1 MAAINF
7 PDNPSLNQQYSD
19 KGFTYKWNGTVWIS
33 VGISTTRISNIREI
47 DDIKSSFNGSTTQ
60 FPIKVGGASVTP
72 VTAQQMIISIG
83 GVVQNPTDDYS
94 ISGANIVFSTAPA
107 SGLDF
112 FGTILGTDL
121 SLNTITDNTVTP
133 AKMSAGGPSWATDGT
148 VGISSGINIVGVAT
162 VGGNA
167 IIGGV
172 ATIAGTTQSTNKDT
186 GSLVLEGGLG
196 LEGNI
201 NAGGN
206 ITAAGNLTA
215 VDGAFSG
222 NVTVGGTL
230 TKQDVTNV
238 DSVGLITARAGI
250 KVTTG
255 GIDVTAG
262 GVDITAGGIDVTQG
276 GASITAGA
284 GSNGTTINLSTGNIQ
299 AIFPG
304 GGQVNGVTSLPSQ
317 AGTPFVVAKDS
328 GSGKSAAFGGSVHSE
343 TKFQVGTAATV
354 DTTGFFIGGNST
366 FIKTTGASLPALT
379 VAGVTTSTGGFMIG
393 ISSGATDITNGN
405 PIKTLNFVGA
415 GNTFQ
420 VTGTTVDISI
430 AGGGG
435 GGGSNQTV
443 FFASG
448 TGGVTVRTV

>member
-19 KGFTYKWNGTVWIS
+19 KGFTYKWNGTVWVS

-47 DDIKSSFNGSTTQ
+47 DDISSSFNGSTTQ
-60 FPIKVGGASVTP
+60 FALKVGGSNVTP
-72 VTAQQMIISIG
+72 VTAQQLIISIG
-83 GVVQNPTDDYS
+83 GVVQNPNDDYS
-94 ISGANIVFSTAPA
+94 LSGANIVFSTAPA

-133 AKMSAGGPSWATDGT
+133 AKISAGGPSWATDGT

-186 GSLVLEGGLG
+186 GSLVLQGGLG
-196 LEGNI
+196 VEKNI

-206 ITAAGNLTA
+206 ITAVGNLAA

-222 NVTVGGTL
+222 NVTIGGTL

-238 DSVGLITARAGI
+238 DSVGVITARAGI
-250 KVTTG
+250 KVNT
-255 GIDVTAG
+255 G
-262 GVDITAGGIDVTQG
+262 GVDISAGGITAAGIASVSAGAAGTVTIGYGNTTLIVDG
-276 GASITAGA
+276 GARITGILTVGA
-284 GSNGTTINLSTGNIQ
+284 SSLTLDGTNNKVNVGS
-299 AIFPG
+299 
-304 GGQVNGVTSLPSQ
+304 GVT
-317 AGTPFVVAKDS
+317 VD
-328 GSGKSAAFGGSVHSE
+328 
-343 TKFQVGTAATV
+343 ATGYRIGN
-354 DTTGFFIGGNST
+354 DTFLHA
-366 FIKTTGASLPALT
+366 TGAALPFLN

-393 ISSGATDITNGN
+393 ITSATSTVITNG
-405 PIKTLNFVGA
+405 PIKTLNFIGA

-435 GGGSNQTV
+435 GGSTGKTQ
-443 FFASG
+443 FLASG
-448 TGGVTVRTV
+448 IGPGAIIRT

>member
-1 MAAINF
+1 MSAINF
-7 PDNPSLNQQYSD
+7 PDNPSLNQEYSD

-47 DDIKSSFNGSTTQ
+47 DDISSSFNGSTTQ
-60 FPIKVGGASVTP
+60 FALKVGGANVTP

-83 GVVQNPTDDYS
+83 GVVQNPNDDYT

-238 DSVGLITARAGI
+238 DSVGVVTARTGI
-250 KVTTG
+250 RVL
-255 GIDVTAG
+255 
-262 GVDITAGGIDVTQG
+262 AGGIDVDAGGINVDAGDVDIAGGKLGIGTVNPEARVEIYDPSAQGLIVRAGNTQG
-276 GASITAGA
+276 TDTNKALRVR
-284 GSNGTTINLSTGNIQ
+284 NN
-299 AIFPG
+299 
-304 GGQVNGVTSLPSQ
+304 
-317 AGTPFVVAKDS
+317 
-328 GSGKSAAFGGSVHSE
+328 SATDTFSVSHKGLVYSA
-343 TKFQVGTAATV
+343 TKLNVGTAATV
-354 DTTGFFIGGNST
+354 DTTGFYIGGNST

-393 ISSGATDITNGN
+393 ITSGATNITNG

-415 GNTFQ
+415 GNTFT

-435 GGGSNQTV
+435 GGSTGLSQYMS
-443 FFASG
+443 SG
-448 TGGVTVRTV
+448 IGPGATIRTI

>member
-7 PDNPSLNQQYSD
+7 PDNPSLNQEYSD

-47 DDIKSSFNGSTTQ
+47 DDISSSFNGSTTQ
-60 FPIKVGGASVTP
+60 FPLKVGGSNVTP
-72 VTAQQMIISIG
+72 VTAQQLIISIG

-148 VGISSGINIVGVAT
+148 VGITSGINIVGVAT

-186 GSLVLEGGLG
+186 GSLVIEGGLG
-196 LEGNI
+196 VEKNI

-206 ITAAGNLTA
+206 IAA

-222 NVTVGGTL
+222 NVTIGGTL
-230 TKQDVTNV
+230 TKQDVTNI
-238 DSVGLITARAGI
+238 DSVGVVTARAGI
-250 KVTTG
+250 KVN
-255 GIDVTAG
+255 AG
-262 GVDITAGGIDVTQG
+262 GVDISAGGITAAGIASVSAGAAGTVTIGYGNTTLIVNG
-276 GASITAGA
+276 GARITGILTVGTSSLTLDGTNNKVNV
-284 GSNGTTINLSTGNIQ
+284 GS
-299 AIFPG
+299 
-304 GGQVNGVTSLPSQ
+304 GVT
-317 AGTPFVVAKDS
+317 
-328 GSGKSAAFGGSVHSE
+328 
-343 TKFQVGTAATV
+343 V
-354 DTTGFFIGGNST
+354 DATGFRVGGDT
-366 FIKTTGASLPALT
+366 FLHATGAALPFLN
-379 VAGVTTSTGGFMIG
+379 VAGVTTSTGGFTIG
-393 ISSGATDITNGN
+393 ITSGATNKTNG

-435 GGGSNQTV
+435 GGSTGKTQ
-443 FFASG
+443 FLASG
-448 TGGVTVRTV
+448 IGPGATVRT

>member
-7 PDNPSLNQQYSD
+7 PDSPSLNQLYSD
-19 KGFTYKWNGTVWIS
+19 KGFTYKWNGTVWLS

-47 DDIKSSFNGSTTQ
+47 DDVSSSFNGSTTQ
-60 FPIKVGGASVTP
+60 FPLKVGGGNVTP
-72 VTAQQMIISIG
+72 VTAQQLIISIG

-148 VGISSGINIVGVAT
+148 VGITSGINIVGVAT

-186 GSLVLEGGLG
+186 GSLVLQGGLG
-196 LEGNI
+196 VEKNI

-206 ITAAGNLTA
+206 IAAVGNLTA

-222 NVTVGGTL
+222 NVTIGGTL
-230 TKQDVTNV
+230 TKQDVTNI
-238 DSVGLITARAGI
+238 DSVGVVTARAGI
-250 KVTTG
+250 KVN
-255 GIDVTAG
+255 
-262 GVDITAGGIDVTQG
+262 AGGIDVDAGGINVDAGDVDIATGKLGIGTVNPESRVEIYDTNAQGLIVRAGNTQG
-276 GASITAGA
+276 TDTNKALRVR
-284 GSNGTTINLSTGNIQ
+284 NN
-299 AIFPG
+299 
-304 GGQVNGVTSLPSQ
+304 
-317 AGTPFVVAKDS
+317 
-328 GSGKSAAFGGSVHSE
+328 SATDTFSVSHKGLVYSA
-343 TKFQVGTAATV
+343 TKLNVGTAATV
-354 DTTGFFIGGNST
+354 DTTGFYIGGNST

-393 ISSGATDITNGN
+393 ITSATSTVITNG

-435 GGGSNQTV
+435 GGSTGKSQ
-443 FFASG
+443 FLASG
-448 TGGVTVRTV
+448 IGPGATIRT

>member
-47 DDIKSSFNGSTTQ
+47 DDISSSFNGSTTSFAIQ
-60 FPIKVGGASVTP
+60 VGGSGVIP
-72 VTAQQMIISIG
+72 VNVQQLIISVG
-83 GVVQNPTDDYS
+83 GVIQNPGDDYS
-94 ISGANIVFSTAPA
+94 LSGGNIVFSTAPA

-121 SLNTITDNTVTP
+121 SLNTVADNTVSP
-133 AKMSAGGPSWATDGT
+133 AKFTTGGPTWTTYGS
-148 VGISSGINIVGVAT
+148 VGISSGLTVAGVAT
-162 VGGNA
+162 VSGNA
-167 IIGGV
+167 VIGGV

-196 LEGNI
+196 VEKNI

-206 ITAAGNLTA
+206 IVAVGNITG
-215 VDGAFSG
+215 VNGTFSG
-222 NVTVGGTL
+222 DVSIGGTL

-250 KVTTG
+250 KVN
-255 GIDVTAG
+255 AG

-284 GSNGTTINLSTGNIQ
+284 GSNGTTINLSTGNVQ

-304 GGQVNGVTSLPSQ
+304 GGQVNGVTALPSQ
-317 AGTPFVVAKDS
+317 AATPFVVAKDT

-393 ISSGATDITNGN
+393 ITSATSTVITNG
-405 PIKTLNFVGA
+405 PIKTLNFIGA

-435 GGGSNQTV
+435 GGGSGLSQ
-443 FFASG
+443 FQASG
-448 TGGVTVRTV
+448 VGPGATIRTV

>member
-7 PDNPSLNQQYSD
+7 PDSPSLNQEYSD
-19 KGFTYKWNGTVWIS
+19 KGFTYKWNGTVWLS
-33 VGISTTRISNIREI
+33 VGISTTRISNIQEI
-47 DDIKSSFNGSTTQ
+47 DDISSSFNGSTTQ
-60 FPIKVGGASVTP
+60 FRLNVGGSGVTP
-72 VTAQQMIISIG
+72 VTAQQMLISLG
-83 GVVQNPTDDYS
+83 GVFQNPNEDFNV
-94 ISGANIVFSTAPA
+94 SGSNITFTTAPA

-112 FGTILGTDL
+112 FGTILGTDV
-121 SLNTITDNTVTP
+121 SLNTIADASVTP
-133 AKMSAGGPSWATDGT
+133 AKLSAGGPSWSGDGT
-148 VGISSGINIVGVAT
+148 VGITSGINITGVT
-162 VGGNA
+162 T
-167 IIGGV
+167 IGGS
-172 ATIAGTTQSTNKDT
+172 ASIGGDTTIAGTTQSTSKDT

-201 NAGGN
+201 FAGGS
-206 ITAAGNLTA
+206 LTA
-215 VDGAFSG
+215 VNGTFSG
-222 NVTVGGTL
+222 DVSVGGTL

-238 DSVGLITARAGI
+238 DSVGVVTARAGI
-250 KVTTG
+250 KVNAG
-255 GIDVTAG
+255 GIDV
-262 GVDITAGGIDVTQG
+262 TAGGIDVTQG

-284 GSNGTTINLSTGNIQ
+284 ASNGTTINLSTGNIQ

-317 AGTPFVVAKDS
+317 AATPFVVAKDT

-366 FIKTTGASLPALT
+366 FIKDTGASLPALT

-393 ISSGATDITNGN
+393 ITSGATNITNG

-415 GNTFQ
+415 GNTFN
-420 VTGTTVDISI
+420 VAGTTVDISI

-435 GGGSNQTV
+435 GGGMTKISFLSRGGSTV
-443 FFASG
+443 
-448 TGGVTVRTV
+448 TTV

>member
-7 PDNPSLNQQYSD
+7 PDSPSVNDIYAHN
-19 KGFTYKWNGTVWIS
+19 GFTYKWNGTVWLS
-33 VGISTTRISNIREI
+33 VGIGTTRISNIREI
-47 DDIKSSFNGSTTQ
+47 DDISSSFNGSTTQ
-60 FPIKVGGASVTP
+60 FALQVAGASVAP

-83 GVVQNPTDDYS
+83 GVIQNPTDDYS
-94 ISGANIVFSTAPA
+94 ISGSNIVFSTPPA
-107 SGLDF
+107 SGIDF

-121 SLNTITDNTVTP
+121 SLNTITDGTVTP
-133 AKMSAGGPSWATDGT
+133 AKMSTGGPSWATDGT
-148 VGISSGINIVGVAT
+148 VGITSGINIVGVT
-162 VGGNA
+162 TIGGSA
-167 IIGGV
+167 SIGGV

-206 ITAAGNLTA
+206 ITAVGNLSA
-215 VDGAFSG
+215 VNGTFSG
-222 NVTVGGTL
+222 DVSIGGTL
-230 TKQDVTNV
+230 TKQDVTNI
-238 DSVGLITARAGI
+238 DSVGLITARTGI
-250 KVTTG
+250 KV
-255 GIDVTAG
+255 
-262 GVDITAGGIDVTQG
+262 TAGGIDVALGDVDIADGKLGVGTVAPGARVEIYDDLAQG
-276 GASITAGA
+276 LI
-284 GSNGTTINLSTGNIQ
+284 
-299 AIFPG
+299 
-304 GGQVNGVTSLPSQ
+304 VR
-317 AGTPFVVAKDS
+317 
-328 GSGKSAAFGGSVHSE
+328 SAATQNTDSNKALRVRNNSATDTFSVSHKGLVYSA
-343 TKFQVGTAATV
+343 TKLNVGTAATV

-393 ISSGATDITNGN
+393 ITSGATNITNG

-435 GGGSNQTV
+435 GGSNGLSQ
-443 FFASG
+443 FMASG
-448 TGGVTVRTV
+448 VGPGATIRTK

>member
-47 DDIKSSFNGSTTQ
+47 DDISSSFNGSTTQ
-60 FPIKVGGASVTP
+60 FPINVGGSAVTP
-72 VTAQQMIISIG
+72 VTAQQLIITIG
-83 GVVQNPTDDYS
+83 GVIQDPNQDYS
-94 ISGANIVFSTAPA
+94 LSGANIVFSTAPA
-107 SGLDF
+107 AGLDF
-112 FGTILGTDL
+112 IGTILGTDL
-121 SLNTITDNTVTP
+121 SLNTITDSTVTP
-133 AKMSAGGPSWATDGT
+133 AKMSTGGPSWSADGT
-148 VGISSGINIVGVAT
+148 VGITSGINIVGVAT
-162 VGGNA
+162 
-167 IIGGV
+167 IGGD
-172 ATIAGTTQSTNKDT
+172 AKINGTTQSTNKDT

-196 LEGNI
+196 VEKNI
-201 NAGGN
+201 HAGGN
-206 ITAAGNLTA
+206 ITAVGNLAA

-222 NVTVGGTL
+222 NVTIGGTL
-230 TKQDVTNV
+230 TKQDVTNI
-238 DSVGLITARAGI
+238 DSVGVVTARAGI
-250 KVTTG
+250 KVN
-255 GIDVTAG
+255 
-262 GVDITAGGIDVTQG
+262 AGGIDVDAGGINVDAGDVDIAGGKLGIGTVNPEARVEIYDPSAQGLIVRAGNTQG
-276 GASITAGA
+276 TDTNKALRVR
-284 GSNGTTINLSTGNIQ
+284 NN
-299 AIFPG
+299 
-304 GGQVNGVTSLPSQ
+304 
-317 AGTPFVVAKDS
+317 
-328 GSGKSAAFGGSVHSE
+328 SATDTFSVSHKGLVYSA
-343 TKFQVGTAATV
+343 TKLNVGTAATV
-354 DTTGFFIGGNST
+354 DTTGFYIGGNST

-393 ISSGATDITNGN
+393 ISSGATNITNGN

-448 TGGVTVRTV
+448 TGGVTVRTD

>member
-19 KGFTYKWNGTVWIS
+19 KGFTYKWNGTVWVS

-47 DDIKSSFNGSTTQ
+47 DDISSSFNGSTTSFAIQ
-60 FPIKVGGASVTP
+60 VGGSGVTP
-72 VTAQQMIISIG
+72 VNAQQLIISVG
-83 GVVQNPTDDYS
+83 GVIQNPGDDYS
-94 ISGANIVFSTAPA
+94 LSGGNIVFSTAPA

-121 SLNTITDNTVTP
+121 SLNTIADNTVSP
-133 AKMSAGGPSWATDGT
+133 AKFTAGGPTWTTYGS
-148 VGISSGINIVGVAT
+148 VGITSGLTVAGVAT
-162 VGGNA
+162 VSGNA
-167 IIGGV
+167 VIGGV

-196 LEGNI
+196 VEKNI

-206 ITAAGNLTA
+206 IVAVGNITG
-215 VDGAFSG
+215 VNGTFSG
-222 NVTVGGTL
+222 DVSIGGTL

-250 KVTTG
+250 KVN
-255 GIDVTAG
+255 AG
-262 GVDITAGGIDVTQG
+262 GVDIAAGGITASGIASVSAGAAGTVTIGYGNTTLIVDG
-276 GASITAGA
+276 GARITGILTV
-284 GSNGTTINLSTGNIQ
+284 GSSSLTLDGTNNKVNIGTG
-299 AIFPG
+299 
-304 GGQVNGVTSLPSQ
+304 V
-317 AGTPFVVAKDS
+317 
-328 GSGKSAAFGGSVHSE
+328 
-343 TKFQVGTAATV
+343 TV
-354 DTTGFFIGGNST
+354 DTTGYRVGNDT
-366 FIKTTGASLPALT
+366 FLHATGAALPFLN

-393 ISSGATDITNGN
+393 ITSATSTVITNG
-405 PIKTLNFVGA
+405 PIKTLNFIGA

-435 GGGSNQTV
+435 GGSTGKTQ
-443 FFASG
+443 FLASG
-448 TGGVTVRTV
+448 IGPSATIRKQ

>member
-19 KGFTYKWNGTVWIS
+19 KGFTYKWNGTVWVS

-47 DDIKSSFNGSTTQ
+47 DDISSSFNGSTTQ
-60 FPIKVGGASVTP
+60 FALKVGGSNVTP
-72 VTAQQMIISIG
+72 VTAQQLIISIG
-83 GVVQNPTDDYS
+83 GVVQNPNDDYS
-94 ISGANIVFSTAPA
+94 LSGANIVFSTAPA

-121 SLNTITDNTVTP
+121 PLNTITDNTVTP
-133 AKMSAGGPSWATDGT
+133 AKISAGGPSWATDGT

-186 GSLVLEGGLG
+186 GSLVLQGGLG
-196 LEGNI
+196 VEKNI

-206 ITAAGNLTA
+206 ITAVGNLAA
-215 VDGAFSG
+215 VDGSFSG
-222 NVTVGGTL
+222 NVTIGGTL
-230 TKQDVTNV
+230 TKQDVTNI
-238 DSVGLITARAGI
+238 DSVGVVTARAGI
-250 KVTTG
+250 KVN
-255 GIDVTAG
+255 AG
-262 GVDITAGGIDVTQG
+262 GVDISAGGITAAGIASVSAGAAGTVTIGYGNTTLIVDG
-276 GASITAGA
+276 GARITGILTVGA
-284 GSNGTTINLSTGNIQ
+284 SSLTLDGTNNKVNVGS
-299 AIFPG
+299 
-304 GGQVNGVTSLPSQ
+304 GVT
-317 AGTPFVVAKDS
+317 VD
-328 GSGKSAAFGGSVHSE
+328 
-343 TKFQVGTAATV
+343 ATGYRIGN
-354 DTTGFFIGGNST
+354 DTFLHA
-366 FIKTTGASLPALT
+366 TGAALPFLN

-393 ISSGATDITNGN
+393 ITSATSTVITNG
-405 PIKTLNFVGA
+405 PIKTLNFIGA

-435 GGGSNQTV
+435 GGSTGKTQ
-443 FFASG
+443 FLASG
-448 TGGVTVRTV
+448 IGPGAIIRT